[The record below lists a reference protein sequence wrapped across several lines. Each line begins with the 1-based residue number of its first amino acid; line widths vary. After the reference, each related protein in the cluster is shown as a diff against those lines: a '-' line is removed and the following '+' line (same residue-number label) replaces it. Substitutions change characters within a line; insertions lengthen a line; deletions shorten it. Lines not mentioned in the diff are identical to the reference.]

1 MFCSATSQ
9 LKNRMA
15 ATRLGIGING
25 EPQTAICSVAINIWP
40 FFLNEISKKCVYPPI
55 ENRLQ
60 RLFAQLMMTANTLWK
75 KNSVSI

>member
-40 FFLNEISKKCVYPPI
+40 FFLNAISKKCS
-55 ENRLQ
+55 
-60 RLFAQLMMTANTLWK
+60 K
-75 KNSVSI
+75 SVSIHPMKIGCRDYLHNS